1 MERVLEKLKQK
12 KNRDS
17 TKAIYHNAWRNFNHF
32 MLRLDKR
39 PKFWEERVQ
48 LFCAYLVE
56 KGTQSSML
64 KTYVSAIKSVLKD
77 DNYKWDDNKVL
88 LSSITRGCRV
98 INDKIQY
105 RLPLKLS
112 LLEMILF
119 EIGRLWDGVQP
130 YLELMYRTLFGISY
144 YGLMRVGEVT
154 KSNHVL
160 KGKDVHIG
168 TNKEKILLVLH
179 SSKTHSPSNL
189 PQEIKIT
196 SNNLGDMGKSR
207 NFCPFVLIRQY
218 MKVRGNYK
226 SAKEQFFIFADGLE
240 VSAAQAR
247 RTLKTLL
254 ARLNTDPTHFN
265 FHLLRIRRLCDL
277 YRWGYSVERIMKIGR
292 WKSSAIY
299 RYLR

>member
-1 MERVLEKLKQK
+1 MGEGSLGCLIIIHSSTWFHLWKCLDISDQPESESSVISTEYMERVLEKLKQK

-17 TKAIYHNAWRNFNHF
+17 TKAIYHNVWRNFNRF
-32 MLRLDKR
+32 VLRLDKR
-39 PKFWEERVQ
+39 PKFREERVQ

-56 KGTQSSML
+56 KGTQSSTL

-112 LLEMILF
+112 LLDMILF
-119 EIGRLWDGVQP
+119 EIDRLWDGAQP
-130 YLELMYRTLFGISY
+130 YLELMYRTLFAISY

-154 KSNHVL
+154 KSNHML
-160 KGKDVHIG
+160 KAKDVHIG

-196 SNNLGDMGKSR
+196 SNNLSDTGKVET
-207 NFCPFVLIRQY
+207 FVL
-218 MKVRGNYK
+218 
-226 SAKEQFFIFADGLE
+226 L
-240 VSAAQAR
+240 
-247 RTLKTLL
+247 
-254 ARLNTDPTHFN
+254 H
-265 FHLLRIRRLCDL
+265 
-277 YRWGYSVERIMKIGR
+277 
-292 WKSSAIY
+292 
-299 RYLR
+299 